1 LKITMLKKYE
11 GVFSGWRAVMAKGA
25 ETGSA

>member
-1 LKITMLKKYE
+1 MLKKYE
-11 GVFSGWRAVMAKGA
+11 GVFSGWRAVMTKGA